1 MNDFALNA
9 EMNLE
14 VNARFIARGQDAP
27 LQGSA
32 YKVRLFDRDFLDDEY
47 LGESGLDE
55 HGDAH
60 FRFPASKLHDGFL
73 DDKMPDFFFVLYKN
87 GDVHFQSKVME
98 NVYLD
103 AIELYKRGTG
113 EIIYLGTFLV
123 DA

>member
-1 MNDFALNA
+1 MNDFALNT

-14 VNARFIARGQDAP
+14 VNARFIAKGTDAP
-27 LQGSA
+27 LQGAA

-47 LGESGLDE
+47 LGESLLDE
-55 HGDAH
+55 HGVAH
-60 FRFPASKLHDGFL
+60 FQFPAAKLHDGFL
-73 DDKMPDFFFVLYKN
+73 DDTMPDFFFVLYKN
-87 GDVHFQSKVME
+87 DAVHFQSKVME

>member
-1 MNDFALNA
+1 MKDFALQTD
-9 EMNLE
+9 MNIE
-14 VNARFIARGQDAP
+14 VSARFIARGSNEP
-27 LQGSA
+27 LHGPA

-47 LGESGLDE
+47 LGESALDQ

-60 FRFPASKLHDGFL
+60 FQFPAAKLHKGFL
-73 DDKMPDFFFVLYKN
+73 DDNMPDFFFVLYKN
-87 GDVHFQSKVME
+87 DEVHFQSKVME
-98 NVYLD
+98 NVYID